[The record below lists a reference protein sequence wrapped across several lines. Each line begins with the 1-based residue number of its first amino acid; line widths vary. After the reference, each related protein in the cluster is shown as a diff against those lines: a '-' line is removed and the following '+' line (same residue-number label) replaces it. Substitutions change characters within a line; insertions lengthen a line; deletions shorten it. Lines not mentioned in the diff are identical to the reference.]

1 MKIRFLVTATT
12 GSLIT
17 NLKILRRY
25 VEALIRHF
33 TWRKIWNL
41 VKVEWAYFRQ
51 KPVINAY
58 PYVLKVESTNICNL
72 RCPFCLDRDR
82 SAFEKGRGFGRMT
95 LDEFKKIVDTLGPYT
110 IRMNLYGSGEPV
122 LFPEIY
128 DMVSYAASKDIG
140 VAISANLSNF
150 KKENTDKLLTCG
162 LEHLI
167 ISCHGASRETYLK
180 YNVGGNFE
188 RVMESMRHIVQR
200 RKELGRKLPFLDWQ
214 FLLFS
219 HNQHEKPLA
228 KKLAKEIGVDIIRF
242 VLPNIPPEYKE
253 EWRPRLDGLPPPKQ
267 TEQAPETQEGK
278 KPEPQAEKPPMDPK
292 KVKLK
297 IHRCSWP
304 YRSIFF
310 NWDGGILPCCHD
322 QVDNTKDLGHV
333 NDLDDFMALWNGDKY
348 RQARQLANFRQNPDH
363 APIPMSCN
371 NCVMPQTPFKAV
383 ERGFPLPDKL
393 FKRVKPLVDTPDRS
407 DED

>member
-1 MKIRFLVTATT
+1 MKIRFLTTATT

-25 VEALIRHF
+25 IDALIRHF
-33 TWRKIWNL
+33 TWKKIWNL
-41 VKVEWAYFRQ
+41 IKVEWAYFRQ
-51 KPVINAY
+51 KPVIDAY

-82 SAFEKGRGFGRMT
+82 SAFEKGRGFGRMS
-95 LDEFKKIVDTLGPYT
+95 LDAFKKIVDTLGPYT

-128 DMVSYAASKDIG
+128 DMVSYASSKNIG

-150 KKENTDKLLTCG
+150 KLENTDKLLTCG

-167 ISCHGASRETYLK
+167 ISCHGATPESYLK

-188 RVMESMRHIVQR
+188 RVMESMRHIVKR
-200 RKELGRKLPFLDWQ
+200 RKELGQKLPFLDWQ

-219 HNQHEKPLA
+219 HNQHEQPLA
-228 KKLAKEIGVDIIRF
+228 RKLAKEIGVDIIRF
-242 VLPNIPPEYKE
+242 VLPNIPPEHKQ
-253 EWRPRLDGLPPPKQ
+253 EWRPRFGGQPQPEKTEEAPK
-267 TEQAPETQEGK
+267 TAQEK
-278 KPEPQAEKPPMDPK
+278 KPERSTETPPVDPG

-322 QVDNTKDLGHV
+322 QVDDQKDMGHV
-333 NDLDDFMALWNGDKY
+333 DDLDDFMTLWNGEKY
-348 RQARQLANFRQNPDH
+348 QQARRLVNFRQHPDH

-371 NCVMPQTPFKAV
+371 ECVMPQTPFKAV
-383 ERGFPLPDKL
+383 EKGFSLPGKVL
-393 FKRVKPLVDTPDRS
+393 KKVKPLVDAPD
-407 DED
+407 DPDKA